1 MSDGQSSSSAYA
13 TFVLAVDDLEWT
25 KHWLGRP
32 RCDQLIVSIAR
43 REDVFPKIKIRAVE
57 SKTTASVEPVELVQ
71 SAEPFAEGIE
81 QVVATLEALWT
92 VLSPAG
98 PDPLVEDLRFS
109 SFIEHLASVALSQ
122 LHPLLA
128 PDSEGLYL
136 LKMISE
142 FSLRN
147 LTQEAIVLDGAV
159 VCTQHR
165 AAIAGSAARH
175 EVAGESRN
183 WPMSLVRCGTVQID
197 VLLGP
202 TVAELMTKAP
212 EAKEAEEPEPS
223 REEAPVRV
231 AEVPSEAEARVIHPP
246 TGVVTVESEAPQLAR
261 DLYLAC
267 RQRAFPVEE
276 PDPEKVVLGP
286 ALLSV
291 SMALKAG
298 ASIKPIEST
307 VEDLAREVGVASVS
321 VENDP
326 DRPFHVRFLVARR
339 HRQFP
344 PLPEAVP
351 PLVEAESQSYLGLYL
366 GQTLGGHDF
375 RSFVSSWPN
384 MLVGGTTG
392 SGKTTFVRSLLRQVG
407 RMNTD
412 LVDVVIVDG
421 KGEVDYL
428 NLLPSEC
435 FAPRFPEVVL
445 GHQKV
450 LGVFRW
456 VVGEEIPARRKVVLE
471 RAKAT
476 PGERPRSARELFATA
491 AKDNRVDPFPALI
504 VVVDEFAEIMLAG
517 GTAAQE
523 FEQRVQQVTQVG
535 RSVLVHLILATQ
547 RPDASVVRGA
557 IKANLDARVA
567 LRLPTHHDSMTV
579 LGGKGAE
586 RLLGRGD
593 LIFQAAGQPAV
604 RLQGYNV

>member
-1 MSDGQSSSSAYA
+1 MSDGQASKSSYA

-25 KHWLGRP
+25 KHWLGRL
-32 RCDQLIVSIAR
+32 RCDQLLVTVAR
-43 REDVFPKIKIRAVE
+43 REDVSPKIKIRAVE
-57 SKTTASVEPVELVQ
+57 SKTTASVEPVELVPN
-71 SAEPFAEGIE
+71 AEPFAEGIE
-81 QVVATLEALWT
+81 QVVATLEALWS
-92 VLSPAG
+92 VLSPGG

-109 SFIEHLASVALSQ
+109 SFVEHLTSVALSQ
-122 LHPLLA
+122 LHPLQA
-128 PDSEGLYL
+128 SDGEGLYV

-142 FSLRN
+142 FSLRDLN
-147 LTQEAIVLDGAV
+147 TESEAVVLDGAV

-165 AAIAGSAARH
+165 TAVAGAAARH
-175 EVAGESRN
+175 EVAGDSRE
-183 WPMSLVRCGTVQID
+183 WPISLVRCGTTQID
-197 VLLGP
+197 GLLGP
-202 TVAELMTKAP
+202 NVAQLMTRAP
-212 EAKEAEEPEPS
+212 EAKEPEEPEPS
-223 REEAPVRV
+223 EE
-231 AEVPSEAEARVIHPP
+231 EVPPRVVVPP
-246 TGVVTVESEAPQLAR
+246 EEEVKIPASVGAVESEAPQLAR

-286 ALLSV
+286 ALLTV

-339 HRQFP
+339 HRHFP
-344 PLPEAVP
+344 SLPDVQAP
-351 PLVEAESQSYLGLYL
+351 PVEAESQSYLGLYL
-366 GQTLGGHDF
+366 GQTLAGHDF
-375 RSFVSSWPN
+375 PSFVSSWPH

-392 SGKTTFVRSLLRQVG
+392 SGKTTFIRSLLRQAG
-407 RMNTD
+407 RMNPD
-412 LVDVVIVDG
+412 LVDVVVVDG
-421 KGEVDYL
+421 KGEIDYF
-428 NLLPSEC
+428 NLLASEY

-450 LGVFRW
+450 LDVFRW
-456 VVGEEIPARRKVVLE
+456 VVEEEIPRRRNVVLE
-471 RAKAT
+471 RARVT
-476 PGERPRSARELFATA
+476 PGERPRAARELFVRS
-491 AKDNRVDPFPALI
+491 AKENSVDPFPVLI

-517 GTAAQE
+517 GTAAQQ

-586 RLLGRGD
+586 GLLGRGD

-604 RLQGYNV
+604 RLQGYNA